1 MQTLDIVPFGHPA
14 LREVAKPVRVFHKKF
29 HAFVDSLAA
38 TLAGSKNG
46 AALAAPQVA
55 ELRRVVV
62 MNYLK
67 ERLELVNPRV
77 VAAEGEEDGFEG
89 CLSFSGHFG
98 LVKRAAKVTVTYQDR
113 RGDEHT
119 VTREGKIARC
129 LQHEIDHLDGILYID
144 RMVEPFVT
152 NDATERKIDLAKIL
166 KLAGPPKQPVI
177 PLHTGGLPPVK
188 AHAGIA
194 RSVSRSRR

>member
-1 MQTLDIVPFGHPA
+1 
-14 LREVAKPVRVFHKKF
+14 
-29 HAFVDSLAA
+29 
-38 TLAGSKNG
+38 
-46 AALAAPQVA
+46 
-55 ELRRVVV
+55 

-177 PLHTGGLPPVK
+177 PLHTAGLPPVK